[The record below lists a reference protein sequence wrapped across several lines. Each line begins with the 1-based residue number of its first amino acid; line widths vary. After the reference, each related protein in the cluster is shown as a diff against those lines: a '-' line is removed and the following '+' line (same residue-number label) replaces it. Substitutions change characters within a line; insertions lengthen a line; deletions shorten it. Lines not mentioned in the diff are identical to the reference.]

1 MPIVRINLNII
12 KRRIKRRAV
21 SFVLAGLAV
30 AAGGCA
36 ARLPEPGAADAM
48 RAARL
53 WPGTTVDDLH
63 RGKQR
68 YVQACSGCHGLFD
81 PHEFA
86 SGRWPGFVK
95 EMSGRLQLTSDELA
109 DLTRYLVVASEAPPA
124 AHWPRGQSRRR
135 CGWATS
141 RRAFD
146 FDIENHFQLH

>member
-1 MPIVRINLNII
+1 VRININIKSI
-12 KRRIKRRAV
+12 AAALG
-21 SFVLAGLAV
+21 FAGLALV
-30 AAGGCA
+30 AVGCA
-36 ARLPEPGAADAM
+36 SHLPEPGAADAM

-95 EMSGRLQLTSDELA
+95 EMSGKLQLTSGELA
-109 DLTRYLVVASEAPPA
+109 DLTRYLVVASESPPA
-124 AHWPRGQSRRR
+124 AH
-135 CGWATS
+135 
-141 RRAFD
+141 
-146 FDIENHFQLH
+146 